1 MLYET
6 QTRSIVK
13 TIMWRLIAIANSFI
27 ILASGIAE
35 DALLNAIYMNMT
47 GFLVYYLY
55 ERVCTRIPLGIVEIE
70 E

>member
-1 MLYET
+1 
-6 QTRSIVK
+6 
-13 TIMWRLIAIANSFI
+13 MWRLIAIANSFI
-27 ILASGIAE
+27 ILASGITE